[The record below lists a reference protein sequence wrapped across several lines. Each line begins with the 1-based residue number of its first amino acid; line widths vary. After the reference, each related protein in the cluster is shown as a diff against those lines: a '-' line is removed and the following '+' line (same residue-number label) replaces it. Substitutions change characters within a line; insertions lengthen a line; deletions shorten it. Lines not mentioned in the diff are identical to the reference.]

1 MISCSFDADK
11 SKEQVLIARKAF
23 DDIGMPMDLSK
34 EIGPST
40 ELTHIGYMINIVEFT
55 IGVPSEKRESTLKL
69 LESSMSNR
77 KIRIEDL
84 ESLIGKLQFNEKAV
98 RKGRSYLYALRKQ
111 LVKAQKAKAQS
122 WHRIKFSS
130 DAKHEL
136 KWWHHALQ
144 HDSKVSLLHY
154 VKWSDPLGVLEPTSD
169 ASEWGCGAYFNSE
182 YISLPWTD
190 DVKQITGLGTR
201 RRSMPLC
208 EAIGVAVAIS
218 TWRHQFADRQVLFR
232 TDCLPGVHGINKGR
246 SSSSSSEWQNAVYRY
261 INRICHKHN
270 IFLHAKHIKGTD
282 NVLSDFVSRNKEQE
296 FLQHCLQEGRTVKRA
311 QVLPVTLQPSLNIA
325 VIFFPSA

>member
-1 MISCSFDADK
+1 MKCVHKHINNYNNCSILSNDY
-11 SKEQVLIARKAF
+11 SKL
-23 DDIGMPMDLSK
+23 MSK

-40 ELTHIGYMINIVEFT
+40 ELTYIGYLFNTVDFT

-69 LESSMSNR
+69 LENFMSER
-77 KIRIEDL
+77 KISIEDL

-154 VKWSDPLGVLEPTSD
+154 VKSSMLEDVL
-169 ASEWGCGAYFNSE
+169 A
-182 YISLPWTD
+182 
-190 DVKQITGLGTR
+190 TGG
-201 RRSMPLC
+201 
-208 EAIGVAVAIS
+208 
-218 TWRHQFADRQVLFR
+218 
-232 TDCLPGVHGINKGR
+232 GR
-246 SSSSSSEWQNAVYRY
+246 SS
-261 INRICHKHN
+261 N
-270 IFLHAKHIKGTD
+270 IISH
-282 NVLSDFVSRNKEQE
+282 FVTNILED
-296 FLQHCLQEGRTVKRA
+296 RTMSA
-311 QVLPVTLQPSLNIA
+311 QL
-325 VIFFPSA
+325 